1 MEGATHGRIKDLI
14 SPEFLDERQFLI
26 NLQLQFNSIRD
37 FIQRRDG
44 ACECDLFLENVAKG
58 I

>member
-14 SPEFLDERQFLI
+14 SPEFLDERQFLNRTI
-26 NLQLQFNSIRD
+26 TIKD